1 MTYEEIRIALMGRL
15 GSFTG
20 IEQERIDYPN
30 QKSPFKQPKDGAW
43 CRPNIQ
49 YGDAFMAGMADKPHT
64 RRPGRL
70 VIQCFDREGN
80 GIGSLSRLA
89 DSLIEH
95 FEYWSTGHLECLEGS
110 VVDVGTRHASNARDR
125 VDFYQYNVIIKFRA
139 G

>member
-43 CRPNIQ
+43 CRPSIQ
-49 YGDAFMAGMADKPHT
+49 YGEAFMAGIADKPHT

-80 GIGSLSRLA
+80 GIGPLSRLA
-89 DSLIEH
+89 DELIEH
-95 FEYWSTGHLECLEGS
+95 FAYWSAGHLECLEGS
-110 VVDVGTRHASNARDR
+110 VIDAGRNNG
-125 VDFYQYNVIIKFRA
+125 FYQYNVIIRFRA